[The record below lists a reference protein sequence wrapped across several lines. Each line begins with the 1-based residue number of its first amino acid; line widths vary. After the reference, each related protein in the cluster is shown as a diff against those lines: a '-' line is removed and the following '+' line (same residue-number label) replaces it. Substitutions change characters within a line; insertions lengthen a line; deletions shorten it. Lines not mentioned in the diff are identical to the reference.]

1 MNEENGFI
9 DTGGLDSDTKEF
21 LQVLKEDESI
31 RVIRGYKGMPSFVV
45 EDDDVIVGELRPTD
59 NSNYIL
65 YRRNDSEGL
74 VADKKADDLN
84 QGLTMFVDSLF

>member
-9 DTGGLDSDTKEF
+9 DTGSLDSDTKEF

>member
-1 MNEENGFI
+1 MNEENSFI
-9 DTGGLDSDTKEF
+9 DTGDLDSDTKEF

-31 RVIRGYKGMPSFVV
+31 RVLRGYKGMPSFVV

-65 YRRNDSEGL
+65 YRRNDCEGL
-74 VADKKADDLN
+74 VADKKADNLN